1 MFINIALMSIKFI
14 AGWVMGSRALVSDAV
29 HSFSDFFTD
38 AIILL
43 GARFWSEPPDINHPY
58 GHRRI
63 ETLTSIIVGLTLT
76 LVGFYI
82 AWDAILALTR
92 ENTHEPP
99 GWLAFWVALLS
110 VITKETLY
118 RWTVSVAR
126 QTECLAL
133 HANAWHHRSDAFS
146 SIPVAIAIAGAHLIP
161 SLRFLDNV
169 GAIIVAALLIQV
181 SYRIVRPAIDEI
193 SEIGAPRDLMHDIE
207 VRARNVQGVLDV
219 HAVRTRYIGSKM
231 LVDMHILVDPALTVE
246 QGHAIASRVCDELH
260 SHVNNIVEVLTHIE
274 PFGIKNTKKREHL
287 TLDA

>member
-1 MFINIALMSIKFI
+1 MFINIALMSLKFA
-14 AGWVMGSRALVSDAV
+14 AGWAMGSRALVSDAV

-38 AIILL
+38 AVILL
-43 GARFWSEPPDINHPY
+43 GARFWSQPPDANHPY

-63 ETLTSIIVGLTLT
+63 ETLISITVGLTLT
-76 LVGFYI
+76 LVGLLI

-92 ENTHEPP
+92 DNMREPP
-99 GWLAFWVALLS
+99 GWLAFWIAIIS
-110 VITKETLY
+110 VISKEALY
-118 RWTVSVAR
+118 RWTVNVAR
-126 QTECLAL
+126 KTECLAL

-146 SIPVAIAIAGAHLIP
+146 SIPVALAIAGAHLIP
-161 SLRFLDNV
+161 SLRFLDSV
-169 GAIIVAALLIQV
+169 GAIIVAVLLIQV

-207 VRARNVQGVLDV
+207 ARARNVQGVLDV

-231 LVDMHILVDPALTVE
+231 LVDMHILVAPSLTVE

-260 SHVNNIVEVLTHIE
+260 AHVSNIVEVLTHIE
-274 PFGIKNTKKREHL
+274 PFGIENTKKREHL